1 MPQNLS
7 DAERQASN
15 CGLYISKLQALLAE
29 IEPPSEKYKML
40 LSLCDAQKQARNCG
54 LDIPKLEALLAEIE
68 PLSDKYKEIF
78 YRAATG
84 LYSADD
90 LAEKFNHSS
99 GKNLNADFNKNLGDN
114 LKPYLDLAESD
125 RLGITSLRRILF
137 KKGYLVDINDD
148 ESVRVLPT
156 RYAENSQ
163 LEEPSASDPII
174 VDQKTTNQ
182 GD

>member
-1 MPQNLS
+1 MKTLSSMPQNLSEMPQNLS
-7 DAERQASN
+7 DAER
-15 CGLYISKLQALLAE
+15 
-29 IEPPSEKYKML
+29 
-40 LSLCDAQKQARNCG
+40 QARNCG

-90 LAEKFNHSS
+90 LAEMFNHSS
-99 GKNLNADFNKNLGDN
+99 GKNLNADFNKNLGSY
-114 LKPYLDLAESD
+114 LKLYLDLDESD

-137 KKGYLVDINDD
+137 KKGYFVDINDD
-148 ESVRVLPT
+148 ESVRVLRT

-163 LEEPSASDPII
+163 LEQSFT
-174 VDQKTTNQ
+174 VRQN
-182 GD
+182 

>member
-1 MPQNLS
+1 MATPPSLC

-15 CGLYISKLQALLAE
+15 CGLDISKLRALL
-29 IEPPSEKYKML
+29 EK
-40 LSLCDAQKQARNCG
+40 
-54 LDIPKLEALLAEIE
+54 IE

-90 LAEKFNHSS
+90 LAEMSNHSS
-99 GKNLNADFNKNLGDN
+99 GKNLNADFNKNLGSHLKDYLELDDN
-114 LKPYLDLAESD
+114 K
-125 RLGITSLRRILF
+125 RVGITSLRRILF
-137 KKGYLVDINDD
+137 KKGYCVDINDD

-163 LEEPSASDPII
+163 LEQPSNLETISADET
-174 VDQKTTNQ
+174 TTNQ

>member
-1 MPQNLS
+1 MPQNLSEMPQNLS
-7 DAERQASN
+7 DAER
-15 CGLYISKLQALLAE
+15 
-29 IEPPSEKYKML
+29 
-40 LSLCDAQKQARNCG
+40 QARNCG

-90 LAEKFNHSS
+90 LAEMFNHSS
-99 GKNLNADFNKNLGDN
+99 GKNLNADFNKNLGSY
-114 LKPYLDLAESD
+114 LKLYLDLDESD

-137 KKGYLVDINDD
+137 KKGYFVDINDD

-174 VDQKTTNQ
+174 VD
-182 GD
+182 

>member
-1 MPQNLS
+1 MAP
-7 DAERQASN
+7 
-15 CGLYISKLQALLAE
+15 
-29 IEPPSEKYKML
+29 
-40 LSLCDAQKQARNCG
+40 SLCDAQKQARNCG

-68 PLSDKYKEIF
+68 PLSEKYKIMF
-78 YRAATG
+78 YLAATG

-90 LAEKFNHSS
+90 LAEMFNHSS
-99 GKNLNADFNKNLGDN
+99 GKNLNGDFNRYIGDN
-114 LKPYLDLAESD
+114 LKPFLDLHESD

-148 ESVRVLPT
+148 ESVEVLPT
-156 RYAENSQ
+156 RYDENSQ

-174 VDQKTTNQ
+174 VDQNTTNQ

>member
-1 MPQNLS
+1 M
-7 DAERQASN
+7 ERTT
-15 CGLYISKLQALLAE
+15 
-29 IEPPSEKYKML
+29 PP
-40 LSLCDAQKQARNCG
+40 SLCDAQKQARNCG

-68 PLSDKYKEIF
+68 PLSEKYKIIF

-99 GKNLNADFNKNLGDN
+99 GKNLNTDFNKNLGSY
-114 LKPYLDLAESD
+114 LKLSLELDDSD

-137 KKGYLVDINDD
+137 KKGYLLDINDD
-148 ESVRVLPT
+148 ELVRVLPT

-174 VDQKTTNQ
+174 VDQNTTNQ

>member
-15 CGLYISKLQALLAE
+15 CGLDISKLQALLE
-29 IEPPSEKYKML
+29 KIEPPSEKYKMP
-40 LSLCDAQKQARNCG
+40 LSLCDAQKQAKKSG
-54 LDIPKLEALLAEIE
+54 FDIPTLEALLEKIE
-68 PLSDKYKEIF
+68 PLSEKYKIIF
-78 YRAATG
+78 YLAATG

-90 LAEKFNHSS
+90 LAKMFNHSP
-99 GKNLNADFNKNLGDN
+99 KNLNADFNKNLGFH
-114 LKPYLDLAESD
+114 LKDYLELDDSD

-148 ESVRVLPT
+148 ESVRVLRT

-163 LEEPSASDPII
+163 LEQSFT
-174 VDQKTTNQ
+174 VRQN
-182 GD
+182 